1 MPSLSIGESC
11 SSQHS
16 STATSAPS
24 PTPSDASN
32 FPYVLSD
39 LRRKLIKLYYQM
51 RVSFTIDVATCNGG
65 VEVLERILKE
75 FDNGSLRSDGNLDV
89 SQTDDQTAAS
99 TVDG

>member
-1 MPSLSIGESC
+1 
-11 SSQHS
+11 
-16 STATSAPS
+16 
-24 PTPSDASN
+24 
-32 FPYVLSD
+32 
-39 LRRKLIKLYYQM
+39 M